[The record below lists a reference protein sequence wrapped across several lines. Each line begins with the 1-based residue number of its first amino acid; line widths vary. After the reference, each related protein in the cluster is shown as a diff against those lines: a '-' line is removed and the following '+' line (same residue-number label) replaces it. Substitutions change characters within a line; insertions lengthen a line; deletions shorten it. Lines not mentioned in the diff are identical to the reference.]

1 MLALDQPESGWRESD
16 GEKSHLAT
24 ETVKQL
30 QKHSEMLLDY
40 FAIGITESGEI
51 CSIPLILEGYIPC
64 LDNLP
69 MYILRLATEVNW
81 GNEMSCFKTLATE
94 TARFYRISP
103 EETSQYDSRQLSGT
117 KTIIL

>member
-51 CSIPLILEGYIPC
+51 CSI
-64 LDNLP
+64 
-69 MYILRLATEVNW
+69 ATEVNW